1 MMTKWNWC
9 LFIGGLCCTNAL
21 LWLSFNPI
29 PWWPIAI
36 SATVG
41 VILVTIGVR
50 QRQKELREI
59 VQGEIPVSDNA
70 ISLTLFTSKEA
81 ERCPGNWIAVCGNS
95 ACNFCISRMPASGM
109 AEAKKIAFERHERT
123 SNPNNFQ
130 YSRHCSTPE
139 ILVGRVP
146 DE

>member
-1 MMTKWNWC
+1 MRTKWNWR

-21 LWLSFNPI
+21 LWLSFHPI

-36 SATVG
+36 SATIG

-59 VQGEIPVSDNA
+59 MQGEIPASDKAVSSA
-70 ISLTLFTSKEA
+70 L
-81 ERCPGNWIAVCGNS
+81 CGNWIAICGNS
-95 ACNFCISRMPASGM
+95 ECTFSISKMSASGM
-109 AEAKKIAFERHERT
+109 ADARKTALERHGYT
-123 SNPNNFQ
+123 SNPNDFQ
-130 YSRHCSTPE
+130 HSCHCSDPE
-139 ILVGRVP
+139 IIVGRVP